1 MKVGSNRKILC
12 PDISRSFHL
21 IVYPLQV
28 NDGSYREGEG
38 SLQIRQCRSSISTIQ
53 GCTFQAGWELLTGST
68 LEEKEG
74 QVEGVT
80 SIEIQEVGF
89 SYPYLG

>member
-1 MKVGSNRKILC
+1 MKVRSNRKILC

-38 SLQIRQCRSSISTIQ
+38 SLQIRQCRSSIST
-53 GCTFQAGWELLTGST
+53 FQAGWELLTGST